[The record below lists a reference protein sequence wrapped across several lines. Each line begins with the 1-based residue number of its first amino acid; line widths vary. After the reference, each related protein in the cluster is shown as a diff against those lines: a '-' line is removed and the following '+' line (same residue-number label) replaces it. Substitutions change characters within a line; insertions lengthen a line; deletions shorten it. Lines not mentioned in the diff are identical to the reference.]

1 MERSSLDMLPEG
13 ATGRVLGLHLTGV
26 IRSRLQDIGLIPG
39 TAVTCIQKGTDLAA
53 YRIRGAVVALRNA
66 DARGIVF
73 QAERR

>member
-1 MERSSLDMLPEG
+1 MERFSLDMLPEG
-13 ATGRVLGLHLTGV
+13 ATGRILGFRLKGV

-66 DARGIVF
+66 DARGIVI
-73 QAERR
+73 QREQH